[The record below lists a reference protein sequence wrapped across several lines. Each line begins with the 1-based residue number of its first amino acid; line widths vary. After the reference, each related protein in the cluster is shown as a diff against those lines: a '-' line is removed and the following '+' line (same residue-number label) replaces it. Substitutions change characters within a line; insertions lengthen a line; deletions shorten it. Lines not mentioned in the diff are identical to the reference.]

1 MAKKGRK
8 PTYRLRIFAAFH
20 GREYVTRLFINHIK
34 WLREQSDLPLPITA
48 VCSDEA
54 DWLLL
59 NDLLDAPG
67 DKLVQAPNYPVS
79 QKHNI
84 GMQALLSHATETHVL
99 HLGSDDLISLEFL
112 ERIHAE
118 RPDYAGLNG
127 CHFADLKT
135 HKAVFYKYYRNDIIG
150 AGRVMSI
157 EMLRQTIGS
166 VYICRRPYYGWK
178 VRDEVHIPD
187 RLADAFCK
195 RGVLMPSMSDE
206 AKRCAMWPGAIDK
219 GLDNLSNST
228 LRDLGFTPE
237 IWEAEADRV
246 DLVDLK
252 SFENITSFE
261 RISHQSD
268 AVAVDY
274 TELVEKITPYET
286 R

>member
-1 MAKKGRK
+1 MKQD
-8 PTYRLRIFAAFH
+8 TFSLRVFACFH
-20 GREYVTRLFINHIK
+20 GRQYITELFFDHLK
-34 WLREQSDLPLPITA
+34 WLRRESGHALPITA
-48 VCSDEA
+48 VASCDQDVEHISG
-54 DWLLL
+54 LLEPT
-59 NDLLDAPG
+59 DQ
-67 DKLVQAPNYPVS
+67 LVVAKNNPVS
-79 QKHNI
+79 QKHND
-84 GMQALLSHATETHVL
+84 GMTALLASATESHVL

-112 ERIHAE
+112 ERIHTE
-118 RPDYAGLNG
+118 QPDYAGLNG

-135 HKAVFYKYYRNDIIG
+135 NKAVFYRYYRSDIIG
-150 AGRVMSI
+150 AGRVMSV
-157 EMLRQTIGS
+157 EMLRQTMGS

-178 VRDEVHIPD
+178 VREEVHIPD

-195 RGVLMPSMSDE
+195 RGVLMPSMSDA

-219 GLDNLSNST
+219 GLDNLSNAT

-237 IWEAEADRV
+237 IWQAEADRV

-274 TELVEKITPYET
+274 SELVEKITPYET